1 MTASNDVNIP
11 GATGGGA
18 IHQGEGERER
28 ERRGGTGVNSE
39 KTNSSAIRNTMKV
52 PHNVQFVKCGLHI

>member
-18 IHQGEGERER
+18 IHQGEGETER
-28 ERRGGTGVNSE
+28 VRRGGTGGEGVTIKQNNNHLNNKMLTDTFFTKDICS
-39 KTNSSAIRNTMKV
+39 
-52 PHNVQFVKCGLHI
+52 

>member
-28 ERRGGTGVNSE
+28 ERRGGTGVRGSQSS
-39 KTNSSAIRNTMKV
+39 KTI
-52 PHNVQFVKCGLHI
+52 II